1 MRDERERE
9 GGREAAGEKEGG
21 RDQFETEGQEINR
34 EMDAKDSLCQNKC
47 MYFINVLLIFNYWY
61 VKVHINCISVYKKD
75 LIMFANFKA
84 LI

>member
-34 EMDAKDSLCQNKC
+34 EMERKTQLMPK
-47 MYFINVLLIFNYWY
+47 
-61 VKVHINCISVYKKD
+61 
-75 LIMFANFKA
+75 
-84 LI
+84 